1 MSTQIRA
8 FDQQV
13 ARSRFNRAL
22 MVGIIR
28 RIIDVILGQHP
39 QERDLDRLL
48 DQHHIVGRFDA
59 GYQTIC
65 IQRIVGSVS
74 RSHDFDWRFYP
85 LHDRMRER
93 WQRIAQLFMH
103 GCVLP
108 PIEVYQVGDRYYVID
123 GNHRVSV
130 MRQMG
135 GTYIDAHVI
144 QIEVG

>member
-13 ARSRFNRAL
+13 ARSHFNRAL
-22 MVGIIR
+22 MVGSIR
-28 RIIDVILGQHP
+28 RIVDVILGQNQP
-39 QERDLDRLL
+39 GDDFERVVDR
-48 DQHHIVGRFDA
+48 HHLNSRFDA

-65 IQRIVGSVS
+65 IRKIVGSVG
-74 RSHDFDWRFYP
+74 RSHDFDRRFYP
-85 LHDRMRER
+85 LHDKMRER
-93 WQRIAQLFMH
+93 WQRIAHLVLH

-108 PIEVYQVGDRYYVID
+108 PIEVYQVGNQYYVID

-135 GTYIDAHVI
+135 VTYIDAHVI
-144 QIEVG
+144 QIDVG